1 MAGKEYSPE
10 FLAKI
15 DEYVRRETAK
25 DVKLGRFINGESNK
39 AYDEGRLEEWFE
51 EVTR

>member
-1 MAGKEYSPE
+1 MRYTEE

-15 DEYVRRETAK
+15 DEYVKSETAK
-25 DVKLGRFINGESNK
+25 DAKLGRFINGQANK
-39 AYDEGRLEEWFE
+39 AFDEGRLVEWFE